1 MAIVKSVQH
10 SGAVRTS
17 TLSGN
22 IELNQGTGELLV
34 RNGAN
39 VVVRTNSEG
48 FTYAEPT
55 TGLRRIRIGL
65 NPADDTTVGIYT
77 SKPTIDVIDELESE
91 A

>member
-22 IELNQGTGELLV
+22 IELNEGTGQLLI
-34 RNGAN
+34 RNGAK
-39 VVVRTNSEG
+39 VIVRTNSEG

-65 NPADDTTVGIYT
+65 NPADGTVGEFI
-77 SKPTIDVIDELESE
+77 SKPTIDVIEALEN

>member
-1 MAIVKSVQH
+1 MAIVKTVQH
-10 SGAVRTS
+10 SGAGRTS

-22 IELNQGTGELLV
+22 IELNEGTGELLI
-34 RNGAN
+34 RNGAK

-65 NPADDTTVGIYT
+65 NPADSSVGIYT

>member
-1 MAIVKSVQH
+1 MAIIKSVQH

-22 IELNQGTGELLV
+22 IELNEATGELLV

-39 VVVRTNSEG
+39 VLTRVNSEG
-48 FTYAEPT
+48 FTYSDS

-65 NPADDTTVGIYT
+65 NPADSSVGEFI
-77 SKPTIDVIDELESE
+77 SKPTVDVIEALE

>member
-22 IELNQGTGELLV
+22 IELNEATGELLI

-39 VVVRTNSEG
+39 VLTRVNSEG
-48 FTYAEPT
+48 FTYADA

-65 NPADDTTVGIYT
+65 NPADSSVGIYT

>member
-1 MAIVKSVQH
+1 MAIVKTVQH
-10 SGAVRTS
+10 SGAGRTS

-22 IELNQGTGELLV
+22 IELNEGTGELLI

-39 VVVRTNSEG
+39 VLTRVNSEG
-48 FTYAEPT
+48 FTYSDS

-65 NPADDTTVGIYT
+65 NPADSSVGEFI
-77 SKPTIDVIDELESE
+77 SKPTVDVIEALE